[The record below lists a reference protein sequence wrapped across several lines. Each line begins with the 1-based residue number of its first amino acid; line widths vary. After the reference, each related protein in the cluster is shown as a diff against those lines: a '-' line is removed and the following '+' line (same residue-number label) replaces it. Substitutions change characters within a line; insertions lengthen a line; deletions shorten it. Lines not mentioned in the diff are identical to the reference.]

1 MPRDRIVVD
10 GLWRC
15 LCPLIDVATLSKP
28 FHQWTTPRPPSAPS
42 LASRSIQW
50 RRQHS
55 LAAAPT
61 NHEIDRTTEPD
72 TEQKPEPGP
81 GPKKRNTPEE
91 SRIAYLA
98 RLAKRSPWI
107 PDAVLRHFNPKVD
120 KIPTRTIYAAL
131 KELQGAE
138 DTYHPVTRLVE
149 YLVAQRRERPNA
161 ALYES
166 LIKANVSKQYGSA
179 KVAAQLLR
187 EIHSHSVPTTPQIY
201 HALLEVTAVH
211 PDYLLRAQVLH
222 DMMNRWYAL
231 PPSAEINIIIGLLRD
246 GQYELAF
253 SRLEELNRAPVNVP
267 TWLSDLFLY
276 TFGELGFH
284 EETMAIL
291 KHRQRLVDI
300 VKRVPPSPNVWQ
312 FLLDMF
318 SRDAFYPGVK
328 LVWDHSVAPSH
339 IHPPDGVLLRVL
351 NTASMHGDVALAM
364 GAIHVLSARGVKL
377 SLHHY
382 EALMHVHLRHD
393 DLRKGLTVLCIMAKA
408 GLSPDLSTTRPIF
421 QLLRHSSQLTDQAL
435 ALLHQLKAHYSVP
448 PAAFNVVLEATAAH
462 GGFKVA
468 FDMYRT
474 VRQVCITGPDLETFD
489 VLLQHCTLKKSMSFL
504 EAEMDAF
511 SLKPTKSIYDHF
523 IRISSMQYNYD
534 AAFRYLGMM
543 RDRSPSNIPESWWMS
558 KHSAMALLRRC
569 VQNRDP
575 RFGNLFGECHRRQ
588 LLSKDDIKLLMSV
601 KAQYASNL
609 EASVSHV
616 ESFEEEPLKATA
628 LVA

>member
-187 EIHSHSVPTTPQIY
+187 EIHSHSV
-201 HALLEVTAVH
+201 TAVH

-253 SRLEELNRAPVNVP
+253 SRTGGV
-267 TWLSDLFLY
+267 
-276 TFGELGFH
+276 GFH

-489 VLLQHCTLKKSMSFL
+489 FL